1 MWKTNN
7 YDGQKTWYSEE
18 EYKRIEDKLNK
29 IQNLCLNLHE
39 HLGKFVKV
47 EYILDILEDKQ

>member
-7 YDGQKTWYSEE
+7 FDGQKTWYSEE

-39 HLGKFVKV
+39 HLGKFVKI